1 MHGNL
6 IDDPIPDKFLMISDD
21 IDDPIV
27 EIMSEIGQLTNN
39 YVSKKAFQSL
49 PLSLTDHVTAT
60 C

>member
-1 MHGNL
+1 MHSTAWVKTSSYNKWEDARGNL

-39 YVSKKAFQSL
+39 
-49 PLSLTDHVTAT
+49 
-60 C
+60 